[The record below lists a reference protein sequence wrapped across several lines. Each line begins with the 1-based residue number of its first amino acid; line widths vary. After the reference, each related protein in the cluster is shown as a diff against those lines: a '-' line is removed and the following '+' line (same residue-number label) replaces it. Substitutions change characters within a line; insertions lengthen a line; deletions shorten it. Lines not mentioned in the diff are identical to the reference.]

1 MPEVPLLGDG
11 HEEAEMSKQ
20 IHGNMKAGSTD
31 KIGFVAGSRL
41 VSDEERTCGRPTRAG
56 TPCRVKLGVFEEA
69 CGMHA
74 PGATHGSRVFDVDGD
89 QVISVG
95 KYAYRWRGGQPLAV
109 GDRVLLPENW
119 LSRKKDGPGHW
130 VGVITE
136 LGTTYT
142 GSLAY
147 VVDRA

>member
-1 MPEVPLLGDG
+1 
-11 HEEAEMSKQ
+11 
-20 IHGNMKAGSTD
+20 MKAGSTD
-31 KIGFVAGSRL
+31 KIVFVAGSGS

-56 TPCRVKLGVFEEA
+56 TPCRVKLSESEEA

-74 PGATHGSRVFDVDGD
+74 PPSAHGTRVFAVDGD
-89 QVISVG
+89 QVVSVG
-95 KYAYRWRGGQPLAV
+95 RYAYRWRGGPPLTV

-119 LSRKKDGPGHW
+119 LSRKKDGPGNW

-142 GSLAY
+142 GTLAY

>member
-1 MPEVPLLGDG
+1 
-11 HEEAEMSKQ
+11 
-20 IHGNMKAGSTD
+20 MKAGGTD
-31 KIGFVAGSRL
+31 KIAYVARSTL

-56 TPCRVKLGVFEEA
+56 TPCRVKLSESEEA

-74 PGATHGSRVFDVDGD
+74 PTPGHGSRVYEMDGD
-89 QVISVG
+89 QVVSVG
-95 KYAYRWRGGQPLAV
+95 RYAYRWRGGRPLAV

-142 GSLAY
+142 GTLAH
-147 VVDRA
+147 VVDRAR

>member
-1 MPEVPLLGDG
+1 M
-11 HEEAEMSKQ
+11 
-20 IHGNMKAGSTD
+20 HG
-31 KIGFVAGSRL
+31 
-41 VSDEERTCGRPTRAG
+41 VSDDERTCGRPTRAG
-56 TPCRVKLGVFEEA
+56 TPCRVRLSESEEA

-74 PGATHGSRVFDVDGD
+74 PAAAGHGEGRVFAVDGE
-89 QVISVG
+89 QVVSVG
-95 KYAYRWRGGQPLAV
+95 RYAYRWRGSPPLAV

-142 GSLAY
+142 GTLAH
-147 VVDRA
+147 VVDRATES